1 MSQLSLWNNVS
12 KGDRNAFTK
21 CFDQYWETLY
31 HAAFWRVCDEELA
44 KDLVQEVF
52 ITLWDKRSDIVIT
65 DSLPG
70 YLHRMLRNR
79 IINHFKAENIRQNHH
94 QGSSYTNHADAS
106 TPETEALWKESIQR
120 YEAAV
125 ANLPEKMRKIFLLR
139 HEEGAAIFDV
149 AERLG
154 ITVQTVKN
162 QYTAAVKRIKRELLT
177 PDGNQN
183 NPPSSGLLA
192 VTLFF

>member
-1 MSQLSLWNNVS
+1 MSQLSLWNKISN
-12 KGDRNAFTK
+12 GDRSAFAK

-31 HAAFWRVCDEELA
+31 HAAFWRVSDEELA
-44 KDLVQEVF
+44 KDLVQEIF
-52 ITLWDKRSDIVIT
+52 ITLWDRRADIVIT

-79 IINHFKAENIRQNHH
+79 IINHFKAEGIRQNHH
-94 QGSSYTNHADAS
+94 QGSSYTSQADVP
-106 TPETEALWKESIQR
+106 TPETETLWKESIQR

-125 ANLPEKMRKIFLLR
+125 ANLPEKMRKIFVLR
-139 HEEGAAIFDV
+139 HEEGATISDV
-149 AERLG
+149 AGRLG